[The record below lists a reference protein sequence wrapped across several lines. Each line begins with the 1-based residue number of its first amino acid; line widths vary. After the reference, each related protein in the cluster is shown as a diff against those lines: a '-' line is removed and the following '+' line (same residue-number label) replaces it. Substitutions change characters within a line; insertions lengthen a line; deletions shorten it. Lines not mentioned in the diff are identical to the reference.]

1 MCLKT
6 VDVYFSLNLNIQ
18 LFVWLIIV
26 SYSCKKCTS
35 ILYCSVKTATMSMTS
50 FYWPRSIK
58 PSQQWL
64 IIQGST
70 LTCLATNNCLTSFC
84 FYLTCQLHI
93 IFLKQSAV
101 IFVCVL
107 KKKGNWWLENFEQ
120 SLRYSFKEIFKWK
133 IYFNT
138 YCMYTENIVYFV
150 SIKIPLGGVD
160 PASNRLKSFFS

>member
-1 MCLKT
+1 MFKDCRCLFFIEFKHT
-6 VDVYFSLNLNIQ
+6 IVCLTNNSK
-18 LFVWLIIV
+18 LFLQKM
-26 SYSCKKCTS
+26 YKYAC
-35 ILYCSVKTATMSMTS
+35 YCSVKTATMSMTS

-107 KKKGNWWLENFEQ
+107 KKKAIDDWRNLNKVQDIVLKKYLSEKYI
-120 SLRYSFKEIFKWK
+120 LTLIVCTLK
-133 IYFNT
+133 IL
-138 YCMYTENIVYFV
+138 CISSV
-150 SIKIPLGGVD
+150 
-160 PASNRLKSFFS
+160 